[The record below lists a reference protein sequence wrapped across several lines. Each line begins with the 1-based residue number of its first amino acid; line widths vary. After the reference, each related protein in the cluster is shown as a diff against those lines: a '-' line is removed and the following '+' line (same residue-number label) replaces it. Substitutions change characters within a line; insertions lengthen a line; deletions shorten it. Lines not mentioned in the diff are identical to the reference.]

1 MKTLHFVAALAALAL
16 CISCSKSDPLVVKV
30 DGGKIKGVASQA
42 QDVAVF
48 KGIPYAAPP
57 VGDLR
62 WKKPQPVVAW
72 RGVRDCSEFGN
83 ISIQLGHD
91 EGSFYWKEFYYMGFP
106 TQSEDCLYLNVYAPA
121 GSVGNNKA
129 KLPVAMWVH
138 GGAFHNGYSNEIT
151 MDGDA
156 WAQRGVILVT
166 INYRL
171 GLMGFLNH
179 PELTEEGGG
188 TSGGYGMYDQI
199 AALQWVHDNIS
210 AFGGD
215 PDNITVFGQS
225 AGAMSVK
232 NLVASPLSKGLI
244 AKAIIQSGG
253 GLNPQGRGGGAPAG
267 GQANYDR
274 TGTNIQQAGGFADLK
289 AMRAATPDELKAAVA
304 KLTRGVSYRP
314 HTDGVMLTESFDEAV
329 WDNSIADIPYM
340 IGCTAQDM
348 GGLGGAAIDRFAD
361 VRDSLSTKPVYKY
374 FFQRNPPGD
383 DDDPEQDAG
392 AFHSSELWYM
402 FHTLD
407 RSWRPFTKAD
417 YELSDRMMDY
427 WTNFCKYADPKG
439 GWMRSTRKAPYT
451 QILDIK

>member
-1 MKTLHFVAALAALAL
+1 MKAFQFLAAVAALTFTV
-16 CISCSKSDPLVVKV
+16 SCGQSDSLTVKV
-30 DGGKIKGVASQA
+30 DGGLIKGVLSDAN
-42 QDVAVF
+42 DVAVF

-62 WKKPQPVVAW
+62 WKKPQPVIAW
-72 RGVRDCSEFGN
+72 KGVRDCSEFGN

-106 TQSEDCLYLNVYAPA
+106 PQSEDCLYLNVYTPA
-121 GSVGNNKA
+121 SSVNKKSA

-156 WAQRGVILVT
+156 WAELGVILVT

-179 PELTEEGGG
+179 PELTQEGGG

-199 AALQWVHDNIS
+199 AALQWVYDNIS
-210 AFGGD
+210 QFGGD
-215 PDNITVFGQS
+215 PKNITVFGQS

-253 GLNPQGRGGGAPAG
+253 GLNPQNRAGGAPAS
-267 GQANYDR
+267 QESFDR

-314 HTDGVMLTESFDEAV
+314 HTDGVMLTKSFDEAV

-348 GGLGGAAIDRFAD
+348 GGLGGSAIDRFAD
-361 VRDSLSTKPVYKY
+361 VRDSLSSNPVYKY

-383 DDDPEQDAG
+383 DDDPAQDAG

-439 GWMRSTRKAPYT
+439 GWKRSTRKDPYT